1 MSIALM
7 TAIWEM
13 DFTPVD
19 KLVLLA
25 LADWANEDGK
35 CWPSIAKIAAKTGC
49 GERTVQRALREAETR
64 GILARHENKGK
75 GCVYT
80 INPRHCVTPATK
92 SPPSDRR
99 QTPATVAPNTSGTTI
114 VEEAKASPTK
124 RAKPKKSDPF
134 VLPDWIP
141 TDAWTRFVAMRKSIG
156 KPMSNDAMGL
166 AVTKLNEL
174 AEDGH
179 PPGAV
184 LDQST
189 FSSWRGLF
197 PIKDQNHGQ
206 PKQSPNR
213 GGSTRD
219 AAQLALARMGYG

>member
-49 GERTVQRALREAETR
+49 GERTVQRALREAENR
-64 GILARHENKGK
+64 GLLTRHENKGK

-80 INPRHCVTPATK
+80 IDPRHTGTPATK
-92 SPPSDRR
+92 SPVPDRR
-99 QTPATVAPNTSGTTI
+99 PTPATVAPNTLGYTI
-114 VEEAKASPTK
+114 VEEAKASPTA
-124 RAKPKKSDPF
+124 RAKKSEPF
-134 VLPDWIP
+134 VLPDWVP
-141 TDAWTRFVAMRKSIG
+141 VEQWEAFSAMRKAIR
-156 KPMSNDAMGL
+156 KPMTDYAKKLVVSELMKLADAGY
-166 AVTKLNEL
+166 
-174 AEDGH
+174 

-189 FSSWRGLF
+189 RNNWQDVYK
-197 PIKDQNHGQ
+197 IKDRDNGQ
-206 PKQSPNR
+206 SKHPNR

-219 AAQLALARMGYG
+219 AAQIALRRMGFG

>member
-64 GILARHENKGK
+64 GLLTRAEITGK
-75 GCVYT
+75 GCTYT
-80 INPRHCVTPATK
+80 INPRHSGTPVTK
-92 SPPSDRR
+92 SPPPDRR
-99 QTPATVAPNTSGTTI
+99 PTPATVAPNTSRTTI

-124 RAKPKKSDPF
+124 RAKKSEPF

-141 TDAWTRFVAMRKSIG
+141 VDAWDRFVAMRKSIG
-156 KPMSNDAMGL
+156 KPISADGKPL
-166 AVTKLNEL
+166 AVNKLRAL
-174 AEDGH
+174 ADDGH

-189 FSSWRGLF
+189 FSSWLGLF
-197 PIKDQNHGQ
+197 PIKDKSNDRS
-206 PKQSPNR
+206 KQSSR

-219 AAQLALARMGYG
+219 AAQLALERMGYR

>member
-1 MSIALM
+1 M

-80 INPRHCVTPATK
+80 INPRHCGTPATK

-114 VEEAKASPTK
+114 VEEAKASPTA
-124 RAKPKKSDPF
+124 RAKKKSEPF
-134 VLPDWIP
+134 VLPEWVP
-141 TDAWTRFVAMRKSIG
+141 ADAWDGFEAMRRDMK
-156 KPMSNDAMGL
+156 KPMSDRAKGLVVCELRRLADAGY
-166 AVTKLNEL
+166 
-174 AEDGH
+174 
-179 PPGAV
+179 PPGPV

-189 FSSWRGLF
+189 RQNWLDVYK
-197 PIKDQNHGQ
+197 IKDKSNDR
-206 PKQSPNR
+206 KQQSNR

-219 AAQLALARMGYG
+219 AAELARLRMGLG

>member
-35 CWPSIAKIAAKTGC
+35 CWPSISKIASKTGC

-64 GILARHENKGK
+64 GLLIRDEVKGK
-75 GCVYT
+75 GCIYT
-80 INPRHCVTPATK
+80 INPRHSGTPATK
-92 SPPSDRR
+92 SPPPDRR
-99 QTPATVAPNTSGTTI
+99 DTPATVAPNTLGTTI
-114 VEEAKASPTK
+114 VDKAKALPTA
-124 RAKPKKSDPF
+124 RAKKKSEPF
-134 VLPDWIP
+134 VLPDWVP
-141 TDAWTRFVAMRKSIG
+141 AEQWAAFASMRQTIR
-156 KPMSNDAMGL
+156 KPMTDYAKKLVVTELRKLADAGY
-166 AVTKLNEL
+166 
-174 AEDGH
+174 

-189 FSSWRGLF
+189 RNDWQDVYK
-197 PIKDQNHGQ
+197 IKDRDNGQ
-206 PKQSPNR
+206 QRQSGNR

-219 AAQLALARMGYG
+219 AAQLALARMGHG